1 MQIAGA
7 DGNLVLMGTGL
18 AAGETVVTAGL
29 HALTEG
35 QKLRWYAEPGA
46 ALAPSAASAVPPAAR
61 PQPGQ
66 QPSAPAAASR

>member
-46 ALAPSAASAVPPAAR
+46 ALAPPAASAVPPAAR

-66 QPSAPAAASR
+66 QPSSPAAASR